1 MRQEDLRRVTE
12 DTNRHS
18 EENDVSTHGAEAN
31 TLSMAGQIRVSYPG
45 PMPFLIWLRDNGTST
60 WIRESES
67 VWAYPTVLFLHTFG
81 MSMLVGLISAIDL
94 RVLGVG
100 RQLPLRPF
108 SRLLPLV
115 WIGFWINLVT
125 GTVLFAIDAPAK
137 FVNPAFPIK
146 LALIAAGMVLIKV
159 TQRDVSRDEP
169 DTSVLDTRA
178 RVLAGL
184 SLVVWAGAVTAGRL
198 MAYVGTRG

>member
-1 MRQEDLRRVTE
+1 MT
-12 DTNRHS
+12 
-18 EENDVSTHGAEAN
+18 
-31 TLSMAGQIRVSYPG
+31 GQIRVSYRE
-45 PMPFLIWLRDNGTST
+45 PMPFLIWLRDNSTST

-108 SRLLPLV
+108 ARLLPLV

-125 GTVLFAIDAPAK
+125 GTILFAIDAPTK
-137 FVNPAFPIK
+137 IVNPAFPIK
-146 LALIAAGMVLIKV
+146 LALIAVGMVLV
-159 TQRDVSRDEP
+159 RVAHRDLLRYEP
-169 DTSVLDTRA
+169 DASPLVETRD

-184 SLVVWAGAVTAGRL
+184 SLAVWAGAVTAGRL